1 MRSQL
6 LSRSEEFSVDN
17 LGGIPS
23 YGSAM
28 TPGVA
33 FVFPGQGSQVVGM
46 GREFYDSE
54 PVARTLFE
62 QASQVLGY
70 DVAALCLQGPAEK
83 LNLTEYT
90 QPALLTVSVVALRL
104 LERAGLRPSAVAGH
118 SLGEYT
124 AVVAAGGLPFPDA
137 VALVRK
143 RGRYMQEAVEAGRG
157 LVCAL
162 LGLERP
168 IVTEICRAAS
178 AWGVVA
184 PANFN
189 APGQI
194 VIAGE
199 KAAVEEAARLAKAKG
214 CRRVIPLP
222 VSVPVHTS
230 LMQSAAKRL
239 AVDVDRV
246 PMQDLTVPLINN
258 VEAKPICS
266 APDVRTSLVRQLSSS
281 VLWEESVQGLVK
293 MGIHTLVEVG
303 PGKVLTGLA
312 KRIAPELRL
321 LNMHDRVS
329 LASTVEALAAARP

>member
-1 MRSQL
+1 M
-6 LSRSEEFSVDN
+6 
-17 LGGIPS
+17 GGIPS
-23 YGSAM
+23 YDSAM

-33 FVFPGQGSQVVGM
+33 FVFPGQGSQAVGM
-46 GREFYDSE
+46 GQEFYDFE
-54 PVARTLFE
+54 PEARALFE
-62 QASQVLGY
+62 QAGQVLGY
-70 DVAALCLQGPAEK
+70 NLATLCFKGPAEQ

-90 QPALLTVSVVALRL
+90 Q
-104 LERAGLRPSAVAGH
+104 
-118 SLGEYT
+118 
-124 AVVAAGGLPFPDA
+124 VVAAGGLAFADA

-157 LVCAL
+157 LVCAI

-168 IVTEICRAAS
+168 VVAEVCRSAS
-178 AWGVVA
+178 ALGVVA

-199 KAAVEEAARLAKAKG
+199 KAAVEEAARQAKAKG
-214 CRRVIPLP
+214 CRKVIPLP

-230 LMQSAAKRL
+230 LMQAAAARL

-258 VEAKPICS
+258 AEAKPIRT
-266 APDVRTSLVRQLSSS
+266 AADVRTSLVRQLSRP
-281 VLWEESVQGLVK
+281 VLWEESVQALVK

-303 PGKVLTGLA
+303 PGRVLSGLA
-312 KRIAPELRL
+312 KRITPELRL
-321 LNMHDRVS
+321 FNVQDRTS
-329 LASTVEALAAARP
+329 LAATVEALAAARP

>member
-1 MRSQL
+1 AAQADGVGRADLRHDQRRRRSRVGDLRCGLRSQGGPGVARPSVDARVRPTRDHGQRHYGGGDRHPSLAEDPWLTPNDRDGAGHESIRPVDHAPGRGRGDRAAGSPEGSVGHRQRDLRRWWRICCRLRSQL
-6 LSRSEEFSVDN
+6 RSRSEEFSVDN

-83 LNLTEYT
+83 LNFTEYT

-124 AVVAAGGLPFPDA
+124 AVVAAGGLPFPDG

-189 APGQI
+189 AP
-194 VIAGE
+194 
-199 KAAVEEAARLAKAKG
+199 
-214 CRRVIPLP
+214 
-222 VSVPVHTS
+222 
-230 LMQSAAKRL
+230 
-239 AVDVDRV
+239 
-246 PMQDLTVPLINN
+246 
-258 VEAKPICS
+258 
-266 APDVRTSLVRQLSSS
+266 
-281 VLWEESVQGLVK
+281 
-293 MGIHTLVEVG
+293 
-303 PGKVLTGLA
+303 
-312 KRIAPELRL
+312 
-321 LNMHDRVS
+321 
-329 LASTVEALAAARP
+329 

>member
-1 MRSQL
+1 MG
-6 LSRSEEFSVDN
+6 V
-17 LGGIPS
+17 IPS
-23 YGSAM
+23 YDSAM
-28 TPGVA
+28 TPGMA
-33 FVFPGQGSQVVGM
+33 FVFPGQGSQAVGM
-46 GREFYDSE
+46 GQEFYDSE
-54 PVARTLFE
+54 PEARALFE

-70 DVAALCLQGPAEK
+70 DVAALCVQGPVEQ

-104 LERAGLRPSAVAGH
+104 LERAGLRPTAVAGH

-124 AVVAAGGLPFPDA
+124 AVVAAEGLAFPDA
-137 VALVRK
+137 VALVRQ
-143 RGRYMQEAVEAGRG
+143 RGRYMQAAVEAGRG

-162 LGLERP
+162 LGLERSV
-168 IVTEICRAAS
+168 VTEVCRAAS
-178 AWGVVA
+178 ALGVVA

-199 KAAVEEAARLAKAKG
+199 KVAVEEAARLAKAKG
-214 CRRVIPLP
+214 CRKVIPLP

-230 LMQSAAKRL
+230 LMQAAAARL
-239 AVDVDRV
+239 AMDVDRV
-246 PMQDLTVPLINN
+246 PMQNLTVPLINN

-266 APDVRTSLVRQLSSS
+266 AADVRTSLVRQLASS
-281 VLWEESVQGLVK
+281 VLWEESVQTLVK

-321 LNMHDRVS
+321 LNVHDRPS
-329 LASTVEALAAARP
+329 LAATVEALAAARP